1 MDFRTTCMKE
11 PPDPFHQHRPFGFLS
26 LLADQETPAILANM
40 QSTKYI
46 IWEEE
51 GRWHGYLED
60 YPDIPTQGE
69 SFEDLQVRLSHLKH
83 DLSNGEHDRCH
94 NPPSTMSQPNPRRT
108 KAADRLERILSTML
122 NNH

>member
-1 MDFRTTCMKE
+1 MEEGPR
-11 PPDPFHQHRPFGFLS
+11 PFHQHRPFGFLS

-40 QSTKYI
+40 QSIKYI

-60 YPDIPTQGE
+60 YPDLLTQSE
-69 SFEDLQVRLSHLKH
+69 SFEDLQIKLSHLKR

-94 NPPSTMSQPNPRRT
+94 NPPSTMIHHTPRRT
-108 KAADRLERILSTML
+108 KTHERLEGILSAML
-122 NNH
+122 NNP